1 MHLDGAGSPRVEYEL
16 GWLVYGGQKHPD
28 FPEDDELVAL
38 VYDPVYDGFQD
49 LSTER
54 HLLVEDRVVSHEKP
68 TDQADQVDTEE
79 SDEEYVPDEDD
90 DEEEEDEDEDEDE
103 EEDEE
108 SDLEVGELDALGIAT
123 ANQDLQSSAVPPP
136 TITSVTIKASGR
148 VEILGSTLRTTR
160 LVTIGGQNAAFSV
173 VSNDKVTATI
183 PLGLAGEAEVQVT
196 SPSGSALS
204 TVVVPTLLAAVG
216 FSPDRTT
223 IWGGSVITL
232 NGFHLDKLAQVVF
245 SAGTEEVPALDI
257 QVVSPT
263 EARITVPAGPVSR
276 LNPTFGEQPDL
287 VYATVKVKPS
297 EASEEAIQT
306 TKLFIYDPSLPP
318 NDGDDY
324 DFAIKTWA
332 GVLRSAEEGA
342 TDGTLKQ
349 TARENLSH
357 VYTTKGAFDDLISLW
372 REEVSLVEQ
381 NAQVSPSSV
390 SLLHPL
396 RSLGRAYLAAGRFQE
411 AVETFEKAFLD
422 GDDEASAYDGFVGAL
437 EGLGEKERADKLRK
451 EKTRV
456 LGKD

>member
-16 GWLVYGGQKHPD
+16 GWLAFSGQKHPD

-54 HLLVEDRVVSHEKP
+54 DLLVEDKVVAHEQP
-68 TDQADQVDTEE
+68 SNQVDQADTED

-90 DEEEEDEDEDEDE
+90 AEDDEDDEDEDEDE
-103 EEDEE
+103 EDEE
-108 SDLEVGELDALGIAT
+108 SDLEAGELDALGFAT
-123 ANQDLQSSAVPPP
+123 ADQDLQSSSVPPP
-136 TITSVTIKASGR
+136 TISSVNIKASGR

-160 LVTIGGQNAAFSV
+160 AVTVGGQNVAFSV
-173 VSNDKVTATI
+173 LSNDKVTATI
-183 PLGLAGEAEVQVT
+183 PLGLAGETEVQVT
-196 SPSGSALS
+196 SPSGSAAS
-204 TVVVPTLLAAVG
+204 TVVVPPLLAAVD

-232 NGFHLDKLAQVVF
+232 KGFHLDKLAHVVF

-257 QVVSPT
+257 QIVSST
-263 EARITVPAGPVSR
+263 EARVTVPAGPVSR
-276 LNPTFGEQPDL
+276 LNPAFGEQPDL

-297 EASEEAIQT
+297 DASEDAIQT
-306 TKLFIYDPSLPP
+306 TKLFVYDPTLSP

-324 DFAIKTWA
+324 GFAIKTWA
-332 GVLRSAEEGA
+332 GVLNTAG
-342 TDGTLKQ
+342 DGTLKQ
-349 TARENLSH
+349 TARENLSY

-372 REEVSLVEQ
+372 REEVSLVQQ
-381 NAQVSPSSV
+381 NAEVTPAST

-411 AVETFEKAFLD
+411 AVETFEKAFLE
-422 GDDEASAYDGFVGAL
+422 GDDEGTAYDGFVGAL
-437 EGLGEKERADKLRK
+437 EGLGDKARATKLKEEKA
-451 EKTRV
+451 RV
-456 LGKD
+456 LAQE